1 MIVSFK
7 VNNMKA
13 KKEEILKAHAC
24 RRAIK
29 EFKVDRK
36 ISDEDFEFIL
46 EVGRR
51 SPSSFGWE
59 PWKFVVVQN
68 TELREKLAEPSWGAQ
83 KQLASA
89 SHFVLL
95 LARKGDEMR
104 VGSDYLKYKSQ
115 EIDKLPAEVEEMK
128 VEFFKGFMEKEF
140 DLTDDRKIF
149 DWACK
154 QVYLPFANM
163 MTAAAQI
170 GIDSCPIEGF
180 DRASVEE
187 ILANEGVVDT
197 ERLGVAAMLAFGYRK
212 EESPFPQSRF
222 PMEEIVE
229 WVK

>member
-1 MIVSFK
+1 M
-7 VNNMKA
+7 NNR
-13 KKEEILKAHAC
+13 KEEILQAHAY

-29 EFKVDRK
+29 VFEEDQK
-36 ISDEDFEFIL
+36 ISDKDFEFIL
-46 EVGRR
+46 EIGRQ

-68 TELREKLAEPSWGAQ
+68 QELREKLMEPSWGAQ
-83 KQLASA
+83 KQLSTA
-89 SHFVLL
+89 SHFVVL

-104 VGSDYLKYKSQ
+104 IGSDYLKYKSQ
-115 EIDKLPAEVEEMK
+115 EIDKLPADIEEMK
-128 VEFFKGFMEKEF
+128 LKFFDNFMNKEF

-180 DRASVEE
+180 DRAKVEE
-187 ILANEGVVDT
+187 ILTEAGIVDT
-197 ERLGVAAMLAFGYRK
+197 NKLGVAAMVAFGYRK
-212 EESPFPQSRF
+212 EDSPFPRSRF
-222 PMEEIVE
+222 PMEEVVE
-229 WVK
+229 WVR

>member
-1 MIVSFK
+1 MQK
-7 VNNMKA
+7 R
-13 KKEEILKAHAC
+13 KEEILKAHAY

-29 EFKVDRK
+29 VFEEDQK

-68 TELREKLAEPSWGAQ
+68 KELRGKLAEPSWGAQ

-89 SHFVLL
+89 SHFVIL

-104 VGSDYLKYKSQ
+104 VGSEYLQYKSQ
-115 EIDKLPAEVEEMK
+115 EVDKLPADIEEMK
-128 VEFFKGFMEKEF
+128 LGFFKNFMENEF

-180 DRASVEE
+180 DRATVESMLSE
-187 ILANEGVVDT
+187 EGIVDT
-197 ERLGVAAMLAFGYRK
+197 KRLGVAAMVAFGYKK
-212 EESPFPQSRF
+212 EDSPFPQSRF
-222 PMEEIVE
+222 PMEEVVE
-229 WVK
+229 WVR

>member
-1 MIVSFK
+1 MQK
-7 VNNMKA
+7 
-13 KKEEILKAHAC
+13 KKEEILKAHGY

-29 EFKVDRK
+29 EFEADQK
-36 ISDEDFEFIL
+36 ISDSDFEFIL

-68 TELREKLAEPSWGAQ
+68 MELREKLMEPSWGAQ
-83 KQLASA
+83 KQLPTA
-89 SHFVLL
+89 SHFVIL
-95 LARKGDEMR
+95 LARKGNEMR
-104 VGSDYLKYKSQ
+104 VGSNYLKYKSQ
-115 EIDKLPAEVEEMK
+115 EVDKLPTDVEEMK
-128 VEFFKGFMEKEF
+128 LKFFKGFMENEF

-180 DRASVEE
+180 DRTKVEE
-187 ILANEGVVDT
+187 ILATEGVVDINK
-197 ERLGVAAMLAFGYRK
+197 LGVAAMVAFGYKK
-212 EESPFPQSRF
+212 EDSPFPQSRF
-222 PMEEIVE
+222 PMEEVVE

>member
-1 MIVSFK
+1 MQK
-7 VNNMKA
+7 R
-13 KKEEILKAHAC
+13 KEEILKAHAY

-29 EFKVDRK
+29 VFEEDQK

-68 TELREKLAEPSWGAQ
+68 KELRGKLAEPSWGAQ

-89 SHFVLL
+89 SHFVIL

-104 VGSDYLKYKSQ
+104 VGSEYLQYKSQ
-115 EIDKLPAEVEEMK
+115 EVDKLPADIEEMK
-128 VEFFKGFMEKEF
+128 LGFFKNFMENEF

-180 DRASVEE
+180 DRATVES
-187 ILANEGVVDT
+187 ILSEEGIVDT
-197 ERLGVAAMLAFGYRK
+197 KRLGVAAMVAFGYKK
-212 EESPFPQSRF
+212 EDSPFPQSRF
-222 PMEEIVE
+222 PMEEVVE
-229 WVK
+229 WVR

>member
-1 MIVSFK
+1 MQKIK
-7 VNNMKA
+7 D
-13 KKEEILKAHAC
+13 EILKAHSF

-29 EFKVDRK
+29 EFEVDQK
-36 ISDEDFEFIL
+36 ISEADFQFIL

-68 TELREKLAEPSWGAQ
+68 KELREKLAEPSWGAQ

-89 SHFVLL
+89 SHFIIL

-104 VGSDYLKYKSQ
+104 AGSDYLKYKSQ
-115 EIDKLPAEVEEMK
+115 QIDRLPAEVEEMK
-128 VEFFKGFMEKEF
+128 VGFFKNFMENEF
-140 DLTDDRKIF
+140 DLTDERKIF

-154 QVYLPFANM
+154 QVYLPLANM

-170 GIDSCPIEGF
+170 GIDSCPMEGF
-180 DRASVEE
+180 SQAKVEE
-187 ILANEGVVDT
+187 ILAAEGVVDT
-197 ERLGVAAMLAFGYRK
+197 KRLGVAAMVAFGYRK
-212 EESPFPQSRF
+212 ENSPFPQTRF
-222 PMEEIVE
+222 PMEEVVE

>member
-1 MIVSFK
+1 MPNK
-7 VNNMKA
+7 KHM
-13 KKEEILKAHAC
+13 KKEEILKAHSF

-29 EFKVDRK
+29 EFETEQK

-46 EVGRR
+46 EVGRK

-59 PWKFVVVQN
+59 PWKFIVVQN
-68 TELREKLAEPSWGAQ
+68 MELREKLMVPSWGAQ
-83 KQLASA
+83 KQLPSA
-89 SHFVLL
+89 SHFVIL

-104 VGSDYLKYKSQ
+104 AGSDYLKYKSQ
-115 EIDKLPAEVEEMK
+115 QIDQLPQEIEEMK
-128 VEFFKGFMEKEF
+128 VGFFKNFMENEF

-180 DRASVEE
+180 DRAKVEE
-187 ILANEGVVDT
+187 ILSKEGILDAN
-197 ERLGVAAMLAFGYRK
+197 RLGVAAMLAFGYRK
-212 EESPFPQSRF
+212 EDSPFPQSRF
-222 PMEEIVE
+222 PMEEVVE
-229 WVK
+229 WVR

>member
-1 MIVSFK
+1 MQK
-7 VNNMKA
+7 R
-13 KKEEILKAHAC
+13 KEEILKAHGY

-29 EFKVDRK
+29 EFEASQK

-68 TELREKLAEPSWGAQ
+68 MELREKLMEPSWGAQ
-83 KQLASA
+83 KQLPTA
-89 SHFVLL
+89 SHFVIL
-95 LARKGDEMR
+95 LARKGNEMR
-104 VGSDYLKYKSQ
+104 VGSNYLKYKSQ
-115 EIDKLPAEVEEMK
+115 EVDKLPTDVEEMK
-128 VEFFKGFMEKEF
+128 LKFFKGFMENEF

-180 DRASVEE
+180 DRTKVEE
-187 ILANEGVVDT
+187 ILATEGVVDINK
-197 ERLGVAAMLAFGYRK
+197 LGVAAMVAFGYKK
-212 EESPFPQSRF
+212 EDSPFPQSRF
-222 PMEEIVE
+222 PMEEVVE

>member
-1 MIVSFK
+1 MQ
-7 VNNMKA
+7 A
-13 KKEEILKAHAC
+13 KKEEILKVHAY

-29 EFKVDRK
+29 EFKAEQK

-59 PWKFVVVQN
+59 PWKFLVVQN
-68 TELREKLAEPSWGAQ
+68 KNLREKLAVPSWGAQ

-89 SHFVLL
+89 SHFVILM
-95 LARKGDEMR
+95 ARKGDEMK

-115 EIDKLPAEVEEMK
+115 QIDKLPADMQEMK
-128 VEFFKGFMEKEF
+128 LKFFKGFMENEF
-140 DLTDDRKIF
+140 DLTDERKIF

-180 DRASVEE
+180 DRVKVEE
-187 ILANEGVVDT
+187 ILSEAGVVDT
-197 ERLGVAAMLAFGYRK
+197 SKLGVAAMVAFGYRK
-212 EESPFPQSRF
+212 ENSPFPPSRF
-222 PMEEIVE
+222 PMDEVVE

>member
-1 MIVSFK
+1 
-7 VNNMKA
+7 MKA
-13 KKEEILKAHAC
+13 KKEEILKAHAY

-29 EFKVDRK
+29 EFQVEQK
-36 ISDEDFEFIL
+36 ISDANFEFIL

-68 TELREKLAEPSWGAQ
+68 QELREKLAEPSWGAQ

-89 SHFVLL
+89 SHFVILM
-95 LARKGDEMR
+95 ARKADEMR

-115 EIDKLPAEVEEMK
+115 EIDKLPTDIEEMK
-128 VEFFKGFMEKEF
+128 LKFFKGFMENEF

-149 DWACK
+149 DWASK
-154 QVYLPFANM
+154 QTYLPLGNM

-180 DRASVEE
+180 NREKVEE
-187 ILANEGVVDT
+187 ILSKEGVVDT
-197 ERLGVAAMLAFGYRK
+197 TKFGVAVMAAFGYKK
-212 EESPFPQSRF
+212 EDSPFPQSRF
-222 PMEEIVE
+222 PMEEVVE

>member
-1 MIVSFK
+1 M
-7 VNNMKA
+7 MQA
-13 KKEEILKAHAC
+13 KKEEILKAHAY

-29 EFKVDRK
+29 EFEPEQK
-36 ISDEDFEFIL
+36 IKDEDFEFIL

-68 TELREKLAEPSWGAQ
+68 SDLREKLSEPSWGAQ

-89 SHFVLL
+89 SHFVIL

-115 EIDKLPAEVEEMK
+115 VVDKLPADIEQMK
-128 VEFFKGFMEKEF
+128 NDFFKNFMENEF

-180 DRASVEE
+180 DRAKVEA
-187 ILANEGVVDT
+187 ILAEEGVVDT
-197 ERLGVAAMLAFGYRK
+197 HKLGVAAMVAFGYKK
-212 EESPFPQSRF
+212 EDSPFPQSRF
-222 PMEEIVE
+222 PMEEVVE
-229 WVK
+229 WLR

>member
-1 MIVSFK
+1 
-7 VNNMKA
+7 MKER
-13 KKEEILKAHAC
+13 KEEILKAHVY

-29 EFKVDRK
+29 EFEPDKK
-36 ISDEDFEFIL
+36 ILEADFDFIL

-68 TELREKLAEPSWGAQ
+68 MELREKLMEPSWGAQ

-104 VGSDYLKYKSQ
+104 VGSDYLKNKSQ
-115 EIDKLPAEVEEMK
+115 KIDQLPAEVEEMK
-128 VEFFKGFMEKEF
+128 LGFFKGFMENEF

-170 GIDSCPIEGF
+170 GIDSCPMEGF
-180 DRASVEE
+180 DRAKIEA
-187 ILANEGVVDT
+187 ILAAEGVVDT
-197 ERLGVAAMLAFGYRK
+197 NKLGVAAMLAFGYKK
-212 EESPFPQSRF
+212 EDSPYPQSRF
-222 PMEEIVE
+222 PMEEVVE

>member
-1 MIVSFK
+1 
-7 VNNMKA
+7 MKA
-13 KKEEILKAHAC
+13 KKDEILAVHTY

-29 EFKVDRK
+29 EFEVDQK
-36 ISDEDFEFIL
+36 ISDKDFEFIL
-46 EVGRR
+46 EVGRK

-59 PWKFVVVQN
+59 PWKFIVVQN
-68 TELREKLAEPSWGAQ
+68 KNLREKLSEPSWGAQ

-104 VGSDYLKYKSQ
+104 VGSDYLKHKSQ
-115 EIDKLPAEVEEMK
+115 EIDKSPADIEEMK
-128 VEFFKGFMEKEF
+128 LKFFKGFMENEF

-149 DWACK
+149 DWACR

-180 DRASVEE
+180 DRTKVEK
-187 ILANEGVVDT
+187 ILATEGVVDT
-197 ERLGVAAMLAFGYRK
+197 NRLGVAAMVAFGYRK
-212 EESPFPQSRF
+212 EDSPFPQSRF
-222 PMEEIVE
+222 PMEEVVE
-229 WVK
+229 WVR

>member
-1 MIVSFK
+1 
-7 VNNMKA
+7 MKN
-13 KKEEILKAHAC
+13 KKDEILKAHAY

-29 EFKVDRK
+29 EFNPEQK
-36 ISDEDFEFIL
+36 ISEEDFEFIL
-46 EVGRR
+46 EIGRR

-68 TELREKLAEPSWGAQ
+68 KELREKLSEPSWGAQ

-89 SHFVLL
+89 SHFVIL
-95 LARKGDEMR
+95 LARKGGEIR

-115 EIDKLPAEVEEMK
+115 EVDKLPTDVEEMK
-128 VEFFKGFMEKEF
+128 LKFFKGFMENEF

-163 MTAAAQI
+163 MAAAAQI

-180 DRASVEE
+180 DRTKVEE
-187 ILANEGVVDT
+187 ILATEGVVDINK
-197 ERLGVAAMLAFGYRK
+197 LGVAAMVAFGYKK
-212 EESPFPQSRF
+212 EDSPFPQSRF
-222 PMEEIVE
+222 PLEEVVE

>member
-1 MIVSFK
+1 
-7 VNNMKA
+7 MKA
-13 KKEEILKAHAC
+13 KKEEILQAHAY

-29 EFKVDRK
+29 EFEPEQL
-36 ISDEDFEFIL
+36 ISNEDFEFIL

-68 TELREKLAEPSWGAQ
+68 KELREKLAGPSWGAQ

-89 SHFVLL
+89 SHFVIL

-115 EIDKLPAEVEEMK
+115 EIDKLPSDVEEMK
-128 VEFFKGFMEKEF
+128 VGFFKNFMENEF

-149 DWACK
+149 DWSCK

-180 DRASVEE
+180 SRAEVEA
-187 ILANEGVVDT
+187 ILSEAGVVDT
-197 ERLGVAAMLAFGYRK
+197 RKLGVAAMVAFGYRK
-212 EESPFPQSRF
+212 EDSPFPQSRF
-222 PMEEIVE
+222 PMEEVVE
-229 WVK
+229 WVN

>member
-1 MIVSFK
+1 MQKIK
-7 VNNMKA
+7 D
-13 KKEEILKAHAC
+13 EILKAHSF

-29 EFKVDRK
+29 EFEVDQK
-36 ISDEDFEFIL
+36 ISEADFQFIL

-68 TELREKLAEPSWGAQ
+68 KELREKLAEPSWGAQ

-89 SHFVLL
+89 SHFIIL

-104 VGSDYLKYKSQ
+104 AGSDYLKYKSQ
-115 EIDKLPAEVEEMK
+115 QIDRLPAEVEEMK
-128 VEFFKGFMEKEF
+128 VGFFKNFMENEF
-140 DLTDDRKIF
+140 DLTDERKIF

-154 QVYLPFANM
+154 QVYLPLANM

-170 GIDSCPIEGF
+170 GIDSCPMEGF
-180 DRASVEE
+180 SKAKVEE
-187 ILANEGVVDT
+187 ILAAEGVVDT
-197 ERLGVAAMLAFGYRK
+197 KRLGVAAMVAFGYRK
-212 EESPFPQSRF
+212 ENSPFPQTRF
-222 PMEEIVE
+222 PMEEVVE

>member
-1 MIVSFK
+1 MQNI
-7 VNNMKA
+7 
-13 KKEEILKAHAC
+13 KEEILKAHSF

-29 EFKVDRK
+29 EFEVDQK
-36 ISDEDFEFIL
+36 ISEADFEFIL

-68 TELREKLAEPSWGAQ
+68 MELREKLMEPSWGAQ
-83 KQLASA
+83 KQLQSA

-95 LARKGDEMR
+95 LSRKGDEMR
-104 VGSDYLKYKSQ
+104 AGSDYLKYKSQ
-115 EIDKLPAEVEEMK
+115 VIDKLPAEVEEMK
-128 VEFFKGFMEKEF
+128 VGFFKNFMENEF

-149 DWACK
+149 DWSCR

-180 DRASVEE
+180 DRAKVEE
-187 ILANEGVVDT
+187 ILAAEGIVDT
-197 ERLGVAAMLAFGYRK
+197 NKLGVAAMVAFGYRK
-212 EESPFPQSRF
+212 EDSPFPQSRF
-222 PMEEIVE
+222 PMEEVVE